1 MQTKIINSPDM
12 FLEVKGII
20 ALIFDAVMRLEDAY
34 KSGNQQERHLR
45 LKQFR
50 QYRQFFNGQVENGN
64 FTLSQKIDLY
74 NKLMNCCIQI
84 LSHDREFYQIYP
96 VIKRRTQHYVVRISE
111 RIDQLVEQLTEVK
124 ELEEAI
130 KIKEDAINNLK
141 KMRHHYQ
148 LIVDGV
154 TYSVISMT
162 AQLNEMLAKLD
173 KISKGGK

>member
-1 MQTKIINSPDM
+1 MITKIIQLPDM

-50 QYRQFFNGQVENGN
+50 QYRQFFNGQVENDN

-74 NKLMNCCIQI
+74 NQLMRCCIQI
-84 LSHDREFYQIYP
+84 LSHDREFYQICP
-96 VIKRRTQHYVVRISE
+96 IIKRRTQHYVVRISE
-111 RIDQLVEQLTEVK
+111 RTDQLVKQLTEIQELEDAILVK
-124 ELEEAI
+124 EEAI
-130 KIKEDAINNLK
+130 DNLK

-162 AQLNEMLAKLD
+162 AQLNEMLEKLD
-173 KISKGGK
+173 KISKGEK